1 MARAGPSAESRTERE
16 ILEPTEP
23 RRLAAVFRYRPPR
36 SSSDRVVAG
45 VAGGV
50 ADQLGVDAIL
60 IRLAFVVLSSAGGFG
75 VLAYLYGW
83 VRGKEAVPSSTPG
96 RRSPSQ
102 LAGLGMVCAGL
113 LLLLRAVG
121 LWFGDALVLSVI
133 MGATGSAIIWTR
145 NDQISIG
152 HRGRSI
158 PRTPRPARM
167 SRRSSALRLVAG
179 LPLVVAAMALFLA
192 ANRALAAAR
201 NLAFAVAVTMVGFA
215 LVFGPWMWRLGHQL
229 ADERRERI
237 RSEERADLA
246 AHLHDSVLQ
255 TLSLI
260 QRSRDPE
267 RMASLARGQERELRA
282 WLYGK
287 SRGADDGKTRLSAA
301 LDEAAGRVERLHR
314 VPVDVVTVGD
324 HVLDSH
330 LRALVEAAG
339 EAMHNAAKH
348 SGATHVSVYLEVED
362 DVVRVYVRDEGRG
375 FRPEAVPRHRRG
387 VAESILRRMERYGGV
402 AVVESL
408 VGEGTEV
415 RLEMSLRPD

>member
-1 MARAGPSAESRTERE
+1 M
-16 ILEPTEP
+16 L
-23 RRLAAVFRYRPPR
+23 RYRPPR

-45 VAGGV
+45 VAGGL

-75 VLAYLYGW
+75 VVAYVFCW
-83 VRGKEAVPSSTPG
+83 VRGKEAVPSPPPV
-96 RRSPSQ
+96 RKAPQ
-102 LAGLGMVCAGL
+102 LAGLAMICAGL
-113 LLLLRAVG
+113 LLLLRTVG

-133 MGATGSAIIWTR
+133 LGATGSAIIWTR
-145 NDQISIG
+145 SDQVSIG

-192 ANRALAAAR
+192 ANKALAAAR

-229 ADERRERI
+229 ADERGERI

-260 QRSRDPE
+260 QRNRDPE

-287 SRGADDGKTRLSAA
+287 SRGIDDGKTRLSTA
-301 LDEAAGRVERLHR
+301 LDEAAGRIERLHH

-348 SGATHVSVYLEVED
+348 SGATQVSVYLEVET

-375 FRPEAVPRHRRG
+375 FRPAAVPRHRRG
-387 VAESILRRMERYGGV
+387 IAESILRRMERYGGV